1 MELVPSGPGAQAPG
15 QFRMI
20 PSSKL
25 QAPSSKLQAPRPALM
40 MPQLKYINNLE
51 RNNMKNTIELLK
63 KQHDVLVEV
72 IQYLD
77 STKQSNTL
85 IRSQVDTIV
94 NFEKKLK
101 EDSEMELTKI
111 KLV

>member
-1 MELVPSGPGAQAPG
+1 MQNT
-15 QFRMI
+15 
-20 PSSKL
+20 
-25 QAPSSKLQAPRPALM
+25 
-40 MPQLKYINNLE
+40 LKRI
-51 RNNMKNTIELLK
+51 M

-72 IQYLD
+72 LQYLD

-101 EDSEMELTKI
+101 EDSNKELKEAQGY
-111 KLV
+111 V

>member
-1 MELVPSGPGAQAPG
+1 MQ
-15 QFRMI
+15 
-20 PSSKL
+20 
-25 QAPSSKLQAPRPALM
+25 
-40 MPQLKYINNLE
+40 
-51 RNNMKNTIELLK
+51 NTIKLLE
-63 KQHDVLVEV
+63 KQHDVLVDV

-85 IRSQVDTIV
+85 IRSQVDTIL

-111 KLV
+111 SYVD

>member
-1 MELVPSGPGAQAPG
+1 MKATIKLVQ
-15 QFRMI
+15 
-20 PSSKL
+20 
-25 QAPSSKLQAPRPALM
+25 
-40 MPQLKYINNLE
+40 
-51 RNNMKNTIELLK
+51 
-63 KQHDVLVEV
+63 KQHDVLVDV

-85 IRSQVDTIV
+85 IRSQVDTIL

-111 KLV
+111 TYVG